1 MLDVT
6 FFSTGQCFGFS
17 RMCLTRLMKFSV
29 FLGPPRDA
37 ILQAVF
43 LNAQTKNKATKNS
56 KQNRKWNE
64 ATTRKQQ
71 PLHPTG
77 WFTESW
83 NDKNLS
89 WKGPLKAIESGC
101 PAVNRDSY
109 IRLLRVS
116 FSNLSEKSTGMFYI
130 LSYPVILWTAG
141 KYILGIYDC

>member
-1 MLDVT
+1 MLDVM
-6 FFSTGQCFGFS
+6 FFSTGNSLMQCFGFS
-17 RMCLTRLMKFSV
+17 RMCLTRPVKFSV

-43 LNAQTKNKATKNS
+43 LNAQTKNS

-71 PLHPTG
+71 SLPPAG

-83 NDKNLS
+83 NDKNFS

-109 IRLLRVS
+109 IMLLRVS